1 VSEEAFENCVET
13 ETMTLYDALNVKN
26 IANLPP
32 SAAAIVLTAET
43 GHKLKLLQQDD
54 FSPPGRQTQD
64 DFWRKVNWLDDTLH
78 YAFSVPPHLAAS
90 GFNHTPIL
98 TYLHMCAPS
107 STILLHQAAEEQ
119 ASSQGITP
127 SSLLESQA
135 LRLAAAEMV
144 ASTMRLA
151 SHSDI
156 RLLHPFTGV
165 ALVTAAKVFMRSLTV
180 RPDDAQQRSLRVLM
194 DAMGQLQALNPLTG
208 GYFKELDAEFPGMR
222 KAMYGQSQGGIFGT
236 SSDTPST
243 ASSYTPPLQSIHDFP
258 YPTTGGY
265 VVDSRGDALS
275 AVSIGSGPRGEGD
288 LSGSFHQVS
297 SGDESVATLYFSD
310 RDFFG
315 T

>member
-1 VSEEAFENCVET
+1 
-13 ETMTLYDALNVKN
+13 MTLYDALNVKN

-32 SAAAIVLTAET
+32 PAAAIVLTAET
-43 GHKLKLLQQDD
+43 GHRLKMLQQDD
-54 FSPPGRQTQD
+54 FQSPSHQSQD
-64 DFWRKVNWLDDTLH
+64 EFWQKISWLDDTLH

-90 GFNHTPIL
+90 GFIHTPIL

-127 SSLLESQA
+127 SSLLQSQA

-151 SHSDI
+151 SHIDI

-180 RPDDAQQRSLRVLM
+180 RTDETQQRSLLILL
-194 DAMGQLQALNPLTG
+194 DAMGQLQALNPLSG

-222 KAMYGQSQGGIFGT
+222 KAMYSHMQGNVTVFRPN
-236 SSDTPST
+236 SETPST
-243 ASSYTPPLQSIHDFP
+243 ASSYTPPLKGAHDFP
-258 YPTTGGY
+258 FPGVTSFVIDDQTDLLSTGVGIS
-265 VVDSRGDALS
+265 VSDGDMIA
-275 AVSIGSGPRGEGD
+275 
-288 LSGSFHQVS
+288 SFHGAHD
-297 SGDESVATLYFSD
+297 SGDEGGGTLYFSD

-315 T
+315 S